1 MTTFVKK
8 IKYQKFYYLREE
20 KAFSSER
27 MPERNISDLVD
38 YFRAVPLILLFFY
51 SAFYKHL
58 SCFKQIGSR
67 TLTP

>member
-38 YFRAVPLILLFFY
+38 YFRAVPLILFFFFTLHFT
-51 SAFYKHL
+51 SICHVL
-58 SCFKQIGSR
+58 SK
-67 TLTP
+67 LVLEL